1 MTNPS
6 SRGQTPHPVNELLT
20 RFERLHPK
28 SIELALDR
36 VQRLL
41 AALGHP
47 ERALPPVIH
56 VAGTN
61 GKGSVVAYLKAICEA
76 AGLRAHVF
84 ISPHLRRFNERI
96 VLAGK
101 NGAAAAPIADGP
113 LVDALLR
120 AERANQGDP
129 ITFFEITT
137 AAAFLAFAEH
147 QADVLLLETGLGG
160 RLDATNV
167 VDSPALTIITP
178 VSVDHT
184 SFLGQTV
191 TAIAGEKAGILK
203 RGTPCIVSRQS
214 APVLDTILKRASR
227 VGAAVLAAGQDWDAF
242 EQHGRL
248 VYEDEQGL
256 LDLPLPRLL
265 GPHQIDNAGTAVAA
279 ARELEAAFGL
289 TGEHIARGLTTAQWP
304 ARLERLG
311 PGVLYDH
318 VIPGSELWLDGGHNP
333 AAGEALARA
342 MADFEE
348 RASSPLHIICGMMA
362 AKDAA
367 GFLGPFQGLAEFVG
381 TVAVPGQANSYSADE
396 LATVARHCGLYA
408 EPASSVREALALS
421 RAVAERPV
429 RILIAGSLYLAG
441 CVLDMHE
448 SGVA

>member
-1 MTNPS
+1 MRQPS
-6 SRGQTPHPVNELLT
+6 KRGQAQHQVGELLS
-20 RFERLHPK
+20 RFKRLHPK

-76 AGLRAHVF
+76 AGLRPHAF

-96 VLAGK
+96 VLAGGK
-101 NGAAAAPIADGP
+101 GAPAAPVADGP
-113 LVDALLR
+113 LADALLR
-120 AERANQGDP
+120 VDQANQGEP

-137 AAAFLAFAEH
+137 AAAFLAFAENP
-147 QADVLLLETGLGG
+147 ADVLLLETGLGG

-167 VDSPALTIITP
+167 VDNPALTIITP
-178 VSVDHT
+178 VSMDHT
-184 SFLGQTV
+184 GFLGDTL
-191 TAIAGEKAGILK
+191 TAIAAEKAGVLK
-203 RGTPCIVSRQS
+203 RGAPCIVSPQS
-214 APVLDTILKRASR
+214 EAALETILKRASH
-227 VGAAVLAAGQDWDAF
+227 VGAPVLAAGQDWDAF

-248 VYEDEQGL
+248 VFQDEHGL
-256 LDLPLPRLL
+256 LDLPLPRLP

-279 ARELEAAFGL
+279 ARELEALGVG
-289 TGEHIARGLTTAQWP
+289 GEHIARGLTSAQWR

-311 PGVLYDH
+311 PGALYEH
-318 VIPGSELWLDGGHNP
+318 TIPGSELWLDGGHNP

-348 RASSPLHIICGMMA
+348 RASSPLHIICGMMCT
-362 AKDAA
+362 KDAA

-381 TVAVPGQANSYSADE
+381 TLAIPGQPNAYAPDE
-396 LATVARHCGLYA
+396 LAAAARRCGLYA
-408 EPASSVREALALS
+408 EPASGLREAFALS

-441 CVLDMHE
+441 HVLETHE
-448 SGVA
+448 FGLM